1 MGWTNAAACSN
12 AYGVNVPPP
21 DGADAD
27 SGIVWHWVVL
37 ERDRAARAA
46 AVAQRH
52 EDQLARVSESM
63 RAHHQRFATRYRQI
77 EQRHLAAAR
86 LQALHATRLQNWAQD
101 AEGHGELRPV
111 FMAAVAAVLGVDGAA
126 VTVFGRRH
134 TQAMV
139 ATSDPTAQAAH
150 DLEFVLGEGPTT
162 DATTS
167 GAVVVAAGPA
177 VRGRWP
183 HYGAAVAELGVR
195 AVVATPLTLPTV
207 CLGALCGFDSRSS
220 LQEGVA
226 ASVDTVADV
235 LTHTVLLNSRATGE
249 ADGIP
254 RLPLFDEADYQ
265 AVVHQAVGMVSV
277 QCDCDLDDAL
287 AMLRARSFA
296 DGRPIAVVATQI
308 VNGTL
313 RLH

>member
-1 MGWTNAAACSN
+1 
-12 AYGVNVPPP
+12 VNVPPS
-21 DGADAD
+21 DAADVD
-27 SGIVWHWVVL
+27 LGTVWQWVVL
-37 ERDRAARAA
+37 ERGRAARAA

-52 EDQLARVSESM
+52 EDELARVSEPM
-63 RAHHQRFATRYRQI
+63 RAHHLRFATRYRQI

-86 LQALHATRLQNWAQD
+86 LQALHAVRLQKWTQD
-101 AEGHGELRPV
+101 SAGELRPV
-111 FMAAVAAVLGVDGAA
+111 FMAAVAAMLGTDSAA
-126 VTVFGRRH
+126 VTVFGRRR

-167 GAVVVAAGPA
+167 GELVVAAGPA
-177 VRGRWP
+177 VRRRWP
-183 HYGAAVAELGVR
+183 QYGAAVAELGVR
-195 AVVATPLTLPTV
+195 AVVATPLALPRV

-220 LQEGVA
+220 LHDGVV
-226 ASVDTVADV
+226 ASADKLADA
-235 LTHTVLLNSRATGE
+235 LTHTVLLTARA

-254 RLPLFDEADYQ
+254 RLPLFEEADYQ
-265 AVVHQAVGMVSV
+265 AVVHQAVGVVSV

-296 DGRPIAVVATQI
+296 DGQPVAVIAARI
-308 VNGTL
+308 VDGTL
-313 RLH
+313 RLY